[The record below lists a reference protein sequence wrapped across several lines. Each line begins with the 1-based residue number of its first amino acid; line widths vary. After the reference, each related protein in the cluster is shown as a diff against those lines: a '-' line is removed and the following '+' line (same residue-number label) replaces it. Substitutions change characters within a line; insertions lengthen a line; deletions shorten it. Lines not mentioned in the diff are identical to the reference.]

1 MWILTK
7 IRFYSIIK
15 KTSHLNPDGPAVFNI
30 RGMDKDDL
38 KCFAEL
44 VSPDLAKRPVVHE
57 YAHSDYPYRVYLN
70 TQEEMDAVM
79 AKLSALID
87 YNNFKDTIKAT
98 PHQKAKL
105 EPYEEFWSLLYNA
118 HFSHRPRR
126 E

>member
-7 IRFYSIIK
+7 IGFYSITK
-15 KTSHLNPDGPAVFNI
+15 KTSHLNPDGPEVFNI
-30 RGMDKDDL
+30 RGRDKDDL
-38 KCFAEL
+38 KRFAEL

-57 YAHSDYPYRVYLN
+57 YTRSDYPYRVYLN

-87 YNNFKDTIKAT
+87 YDNFKDMIKET

-105 EPYEEFWSLLYNA
+105 APYEEFWTLLYNA
-118 HFSHRPRR
+118 HFSDRPQR

>member
-1 MWILTK
+1 MWLLTK
-7 IRFYSIIK
+7 IGFYSITK
-15 KTSHLNPDGPAVFNI
+15 KPSHLNPDGPDVFNI
-30 RGMDKDDL
+30 RGRDKDDL
-38 KCFAEL
+38 KRFAEL

-57 YAHSDYPYRVYLN
+57 YTNCDYPYRVYLN

-87 YNNFKDTIKAT
+87 YDNFKDTIKAT

-105 EPYEEFWSLLYNA
+105 EPYEEIWTLLYNA

-126 E
+126 Q

>member
-7 IRFYSIIK
+7 IGFYSITK
-15 KTSHLNPDGPAVFNI
+15 KPSHLNPDGLEVFNI
-30 RGMDKDDL
+30 RGRDKDDL
-38 KCFAEL
+38 KRFAEL

-57 YAHSDYPYRVYLN
+57 YTRSDYPYRVYLN

-87 YNNFKDTIKAT
+87 YDNFKDMIKET

-105 EPYEEFWSLLYNA
+105 APYEELWTLLYNA
-118 HFSHRPRR
+118 HFSDRPQR